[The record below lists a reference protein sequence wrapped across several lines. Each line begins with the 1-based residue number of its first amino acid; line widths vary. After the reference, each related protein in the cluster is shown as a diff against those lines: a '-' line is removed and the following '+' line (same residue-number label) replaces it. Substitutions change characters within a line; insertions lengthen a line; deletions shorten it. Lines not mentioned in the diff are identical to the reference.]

1 VTAQQALRAL
11 ALGAGCAFAPH
22 ALAAQGVQS
31 PLDGALAVPTDVM
44 LGAHLRFLSNDVL
57 RGRAPGTA
65 GADVAAAYIAAQFE
79 LLGLEPAAPD
89 GSFFQPVQMLGVTSD
104 PSIVVGVRRTT
115 TTLRY
120 LEDFVAWPEQPSP
133 SMTVDGDLV
142 FVGYGVRAPGWG
154 WDDYKGTSLRGKIL
168 LVLMNEPGQS
178 DSTRFDGDA
187 LTYYGWW
194 NYKLEQ
200 AAREGAVGVI
210 IIHSDSSA
218 TLPWNAVR
226 STWSGEQVRPDRQTM
241 ETLRF
246 GAWIT
251 EEAARDVVAATGRD
265 FDLLERRAQMSE
277 FRPIPLDAHV
287 VLRLR
292 SSVRRIQSS
301 NVIARIPGRDSLRA
315 REAVILAAH
324 YDHLGVR
331 YPVDGDSVYNGTLDN
346 ASGVS
351 ALLAAAAGFAE
362 AAAQPDRSV
371 VFLATT
377 AGESGFLGAEAYL
390 ADPAMPLERTAAVI
404 NVDRLNLLGATR
416 DVVALGAERSDLLA
430 YFRSAAL
437 AQALE
442 PATDPNPAAG
452 RFYRSDH
459 LVFARAGLPVLSLV
473 SGSAFLGREPGWG
486 LDEELG
492 YLAARYHQPGDEFSE
507 EFDYTGALQQVRLL
521 MRLTWD
527 LAGTN
532 DFPSWNRDSEYRPAG
547 EQLRLRRLRSPAR

>member
-1 VTAQQALRAL
+1 MRQALRAL
-11 ALGAGCAFAPH
+11 ALGAGCAFAPL

-65 GADVAAAYIAAQFE
+65 GADVAAAYIATQFE
-79 LLGLEPAAPD
+79 LMGLEPAAPD

-120 LEDFVAWPEQPSP
+120 LEDFVAWSEQPSP
-133 SMTVDGDLV
+133 SMTVDADLV

-178 DSTRFDGDA
+178 DSTRFDGEA

-218 TLPWNAVR
+218 TLPWSAVR

-315 REAVILAAH
+315 REAVILSAH

-377 AGESGFLGAEAYL
+377 AGESGFLGAEAYV

-442 PATDPNPAAG
+442 PAADPNPAAG

-459 LVFARAGLPVLSLV
+459 LVFARAGVPVLSLV

-492 YLAARYHQPGDEFSE
+492 YLAVRYHQPGDEFSE

>member
-1 VTAQQALRAL
+1 MRQALRAL
-11 ALGAGCAFAPH
+11 ALGAGCAFAPL

-65 GADVAAAYIAAQFE
+65 GADVAAAYIATQFE
-79 LLGLEPAAPD
+79 LMGLEPAAPD

-120 LEDFVAWPEQPSP
+120 LEDFVAWSEQPSP

-218 TLPWNAVR
+218 TLPWSAVR

-315 REAVILAAH
+315 REAVILSAH

-377 AGESGFLGAEAYL
+377 AGESGFLGAEAYV

-442 PATDPNPAAG
+442 PAADPNPAAG

-459 LVFARAGLPVLSLV
+459 LVFARAGVPVLSLV